1 MDNLISNIKKIT
13 EKCLMF
19 GVKNAFVSEL
29 VYTTRIDMPLL
40 DVSIF

>member
-19 GVKNAFVSEL
+19 GVKNVFVLGL
-29 VYTTRIDMPLL
+29 VYTTGV
-40 DVSIF
+40 DVSLL

>member
-19 GVKNAFVSEL
+19 GVKNTFVSEL
-29 VYTTRIDMPLL
+29 VYATSIDVPLL